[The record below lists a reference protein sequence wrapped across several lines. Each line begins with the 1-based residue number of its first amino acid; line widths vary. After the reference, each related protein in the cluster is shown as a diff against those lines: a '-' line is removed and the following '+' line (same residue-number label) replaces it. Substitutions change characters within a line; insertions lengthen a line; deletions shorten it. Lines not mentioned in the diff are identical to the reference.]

1 MLAQFEPNN
10 SLCRF
15 TLQSV
20 MKNTVTEYSAD
31 QQEDLLWLL
40 RTKYAGDAERML
52 EVWGFEGECAPED
65 VVIPGIEELKA
76 DAYRQLKGA
85 IAKTIDPQKLAN
97 TLKILEDMKDRDEGK
112 GMEEKAKGIAESI
125 ASLADEAPPAHLA
138 ETSSLAPVVADH
150 VKRPRRR
157 AVKPSEKVNGLD
169 ENSDTP

>member
-40 RTKYAGDAERML
+40 RAKYAGDAERML

-85 IAKTIDPQKLAN
+85 IAKTIDPQKIAN

-125 ASLADEAPPAHLA
+125 ASLADAEPPAGL
-138 ETSSLAPVVADH
+138 ENVSLEPVVSDH
-150 VKRPRRR
+150 IKKPRRR
-157 AVKPSEKVNGLD
+157 PSKPSKEINGLD